1 MADCGN
7 DVLVRRFGRRHL
19 DNAMPRTSLST
30 AELRAKFGPQPT
42 GQYRHW
48 HAATYTRQDLLD
60 TFISGR
66 LLKLSPGQ
74 RMNVSVT
81 SATNSVRP
89 EGMLKGQSYV
99 PLCRHSA
106 VDGFG
111 HKFRRQTTRAMTNV
125 VLGVVIG
132 FPLSI

>member
-7 DVLVRRFGRRHL
+7 DVLVRRFGRRDL

-60 TFISGR
+60 TSFKSGR
-66 LLKLSPGQ
+66 LLELSPGQ
-74 RMNVSVT
+74 RMNVS
-81 SATNSVRP
+81 TNGVRP

-99 PLCRHSA
+99 PLCRHSV

-125 VLGVVIG
+125 VLGVTIG